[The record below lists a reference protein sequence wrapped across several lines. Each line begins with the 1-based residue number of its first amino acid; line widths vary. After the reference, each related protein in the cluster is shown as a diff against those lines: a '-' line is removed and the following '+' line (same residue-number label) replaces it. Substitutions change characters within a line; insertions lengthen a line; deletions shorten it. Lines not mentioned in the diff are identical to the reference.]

1 MSKYRLTTLF
11 VVISVITLGSAALA
25 LNHLAIRTAE
35 KNLVELST
43 DQSMRDASII
53 AGIVNQ
59 LLDEQGTLSSDQP
72 AQLAGTVPIESQ
84 KLLDS
89 LRVIDISL
97 YDPTGQTLWSTS
109 AGLISERVVPAS
121 VLESTAGG
129 QIASNLSTLEILD
142 NPDTPQ
148 PVDVVET
155 YLPLLASGDA
165 GVDGVVGVIG
175 ITRDVTSTLTSQINE
190 TRSSVSWFIMLSL
203 VVVFIVLL
211 VFIFIAD
218 IKIFRANGQ
227 KVHYERELNDRL
239 LIDSLELKRI
249 GELKDRFLSSVTH
262 ELMTPLTSITAFTG
276 ILIRNRDGNLS
287 KRNIDHLQVMK
298 RNGLQLKNLL
308 GNLLE
313 LSELND
319 ADYELTHTRFN
330 LRQMLDEVADAFMP
344 AILKKDHELIL
355 EYDDADAIVEAD
367 DTRVRQVV
375 SNVLTNA
382 IMYSPMGTNIT
393 ISAWVTDLLFT
404 VNIADNGIGIKERD
418 KQELFTTFFRADN
431 EPTRSVAGTGIGLVS
446 SKQIVELHGG
456 ELTLTSTEGEGTTVH
471 ISLPRFR
478 TRHSME
484 SGYSRAA

>member
-53 AGIVNQ
+53 AGLVNQ
-59 LLDEQGTLSSDQP
+59 LLDEQGTLSSEEP
-72 AQLAGTVPIESQ
+72 AQLASTVPIESQ

-109 AGLISERVVPAS
+109 AGLISERIIPQS
-121 VLESTAGG
+121 VLSSTADG
-129 QIASNLSTLEILD
+129 QIASNLSTIEILD
-142 NPDTPQ
+142 NPDAPNQ
-148 PVDVVET
+148 VDVVET
-155 YLPLLASGDA
+155 YLPLLASSD
-165 GVDGVVGVIG
+165 DGVVGVIG
-175 ITRDVTSTLTSQINE
+175 ITRDVTSTLTSQISE

-203 VVVFIVLL
+203 VAVFIVLL
-211 VFIFIAD
+211 IFIFVAD

-239 LIDSLELKRI
+239 LIDALELKRI
-249 GELKDRFLSSVTH
+249 GELKDRFLASVTN

-276 ILIRNRDGNLS
+276 ILIRNRDGNLT

-298 RNGLQLKNLL
+298 RNALQLKGLL

-313 LSELND
+313 LSELNEPG
-319 ADYELTHTRFN
+319 YELNYTRFN
-330 LRQMLDEVADAFMP
+330 LRQMLDEVAEAFMP
-344 AILKKDHELIL
+344 AILKKEHDLKL

-375 SNVLTNA
+375 SNILTNA
-382 IMYSPMGTNIT
+382 IMYSPPATTIV

-404 VNIADNGIGIKERD
+404 VTIADNGIGIKERD
-418 KQELFTTFFRADN
+418 KQELFTMFFRADN

-446 SKQIVELHGG
+446 SKQIVEIHGG
-456 ELTLTSTEGEGTTVH
+456 ELALNSAEGEGTTVH

-478 TRHSME
+478 TRHAMD
-484 SGYSRAA
+484 SGDNRAA

>member
-43 DQSMRDASII
+43 EQSMRDASII
-53 AGIVNQ
+53 AGLVNQ
-59 LLDEQGTLSSDQP
+59 LLDEQGTLSSDEP
-72 AQLAGTVPIESQ
+72 AQLASTVPIESQ

-97 YDPTGQTLWSTS
+97 YDPTGKTLWSTS
-109 AGLISERVVPAS
+109 AGLISERTVPQS
-121 VLESTAGG
+121 VLDSTADG

-142 NPDTPQ
+142 NPDTPHM
-148 PVDVVET
+148 VDVVET
-155 YLPLLASGDA
+155 YLPLLTSGDDA
-165 GVDGVVGVIG
+165 VVGVIG

-203 VVVFIVLL
+203 VTVFIVLL

-218 IKIFRANGQ
+218 IKISRANGQ
-227 KVHYERELNDRL
+227 KVRYERELNDRL
-239 LIDSLELKRI
+239 LIDALELKRI
-249 GELKDRFLSSVTH
+249 GELKDRFLASVTH
-262 ELMTPLTSITAFTG
+262 ELMPPLTSITAFTG
-276 ILIRNRDGNLS
+276 ILIRNRDGNLT

-298 RNGLQLKNLL
+298 RNAVQLKSLL

-313 LSELND
+313 LSELNESG
-319 ADYELTHTRFN
+319 YELTYTRFN

-344 AILKKDHELIL
+344 AILKKDHEITL
-355 EYDDADAIVEAD
+355 ENEDADAIVEAD

-375 SNVLTNA
+375 SNILTNA
-382 IMYSPMGTNIT
+382 IMYSPQGTNIT
-393 ISAWVTDLLFT
+393 VSAWVTDLLFT
-404 VNIADNGIGIKERD
+404 ITIADNGIGIKERD
-418 KQELFTTFFRADN
+418 KEELFTMFFRADN

-446 SKQIVELHGG
+446 SKQIVEIHGG
-456 ELTLTSTEGEGTTVH
+456 ELALTSTEGEGTTVH
-471 ISLPRFR
+471 ISVPRFR
-478 TRHSME
+478 TRHSVD
-484 SGYSRAA
+484 SGVNRAA